1 MNILKYII
9 FLLVATI
16 FVTACNNSEADSGK
30 LPADLVHNPKSASG
44 KTNTTGN
51 PKLVFEKDTHDFGK
65 VIEGEIITYAF
76 KFVNEGDADLLI
88 SNVKA
93 SCGCTVPEFTKD
105 AIAPGTKGTIKVK
118 FDSNNRKGFQNKTI
132 TVISNTHPNTK
143 VLRIKAQVIVPE
155 RY

>member
-1 MNILKYII
+1 MNVLKQFI
-9 FLLVATI
+9 FLLIATI
-16 FVTACNNSEADSGK
+16 FVAACNNSEADSGK
-30 LPADLVHNPKSASG
+30 LPADLIHNPKSASG
-44 KTNTTGN
+44 KADNKGV

-65 VIEGEIITYAF
+65 VIEGEIITYSF
-76 KFVNEGDADLLI
+76 KFVNNGDADLLI
-88 SNVKA
+88 TNCKT

-105 AIAPGTKGTIKVK
+105 AIAPGAKGTIKVK